1 MSVLDNLLGGNAA
14 GLINRV
20 LGAAQTAQANT
31 GVNTSQV
38 LQSLVSLIEHPS
50 TGGLSGLLQTLEAAG
65 LGREVSS
72 WVSTG
77 ANLPVSA
84 DQVRS
89 ALGDS
94 RLQEIAARLG
104 NPREAREVAEACAA
118 NLIAVLIPCQRVVK
132 KDGSLSCYRWGFK
145 RKRELLARERNA
157 ALEPT

>member
-1 MSVLDNLLGGNAA
+1 MSLLDNLLGGNAA

-38 LQSLVSLIEHPS
+38 LQSIVGLVEHPS
-50 TGGLSGLLQTLEAAG
+50 MGGLSGLLQTFEAAG

-72 WVSTG
+72 WVGTG

-94 RLQEIAARLG
+94 RVQEIATRLG
-104 NPREAREVAEACAA
+104 
-118 NLIAVLIPCQRVVK
+118 IPP
-132 KDGSLSCYRWGFK
+132 GSIS
-145 RKRELLARERNA
+145 A
-157 ALEPT
+157 ALSHVLPSVVDQLTPNGQVPPSGEVQKGIEMLKQAMHH